1 MVRLALVGI
10 TCLDSSG
17 NVFAGRTMPRAIG
30 ILPSQPILFSWR
42 ADDALRELIYVISFT
57 RLKSIFVLC
66 FHVTARKLNRV
77 EFVFANSA
85 RKKFLATSFGVKRP
99 LVVLLNNRHWE
110 GPIVFA

>member
-30 ILPSQPILFSWR
+30 ILPSQSILFSWR
-42 ADDALRELIYVISFT
+42 ADDALRELIYVIPFT

-85 RKKFLATSFGVKRP
+85 RMQFLAIRFVVTLS
-99 LVVLLNNRHWE
+99 LVVILKIRLW
-110 GPIVFA
+110 